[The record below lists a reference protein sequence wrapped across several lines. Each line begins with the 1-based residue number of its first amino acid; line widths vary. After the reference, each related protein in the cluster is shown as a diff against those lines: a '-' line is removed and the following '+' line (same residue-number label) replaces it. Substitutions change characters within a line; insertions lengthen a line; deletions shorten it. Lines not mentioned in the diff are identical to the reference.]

1 MRYCSIFS
9 IKNFR
14 RNNFRFSLFIFVI
27 LIIASCSFYKS
38 YIINNY
44 HLNVDPEI
52 RRPGFW
58 IAQLDNP
65 DKLIM
70 GRNEIES
77 FNNKMI
83 KKGLVK
89 LFNRGTL
96 NNIKSADIKKEIV
109 PMYNYLHS
117 KKRYNNNGAKADDT
131 FYKSIYKNLDIDNIK
146 ENCSFGFV
154 IKFSNQRLIPS
165 KENLFDN
172 PIYHYFDRNQNNG
185 LDIGEPI
192 IIAHKSHDNKWFYV
206 LSKYSS
212 GWVESN
218 NVVKADY
225 SDIILLDKLRFI
237 VITAAKADLYD
248 DLALTLYNATTRM
261 GNRYMLTRVFN
272 KCYEILIPQKDKKGY
287 IYYKK
292 FYINKN
298 DATIGYLPY
307 TQRKI
312 LLQAFEMLNAPY
324 GWGDMAQ
331 EQDCSKFIQQIF
343 FTFGITL
350 PRNSYGQAKS
360 GINIYREDINNKVAL
375 NEIFKNGL
383 KVGITTI
390 QIPGHIM
397 LYIGDYKNE
406 HYVIHDL
413 FGANIRVSNRKHYLI
428 VNKVEVTPLSLGK
441 DAKDGSLYDRI
452 KNINRIEGGSIE

>member
-1 MRYCSIFS
+1 
-9 IKNFR
+9 
-14 RNNFRFSLFIFVI
+14 
-27 LIIASCSFYKS
+27 
-38 YIINNY
+38 
-44 HLNVDPEI
+44 LNVTSKI

-70 GRNEIES
+70 GRNEIKS
-77 FNNKMI
+77 FNNTII
-83 KKGLVK
+83 KKGLVRH
-89 LFNRGTL
+89 FNRESI
-96 NNIKSADIKKEIV
+96 NNIKSADVKKEIIS
-109 PMYNYLHS
+109 MYNYLHS

-131 FYKSIYKNLDIDNIK
+131 FYKSMYKNLDIDNIK
-146 ENCSFGFV
+146 ENYSFGF
-154 IKFSNQRLIPS
+154 ITEFSNQRLMPS
-165 KENLFDN
+165 KENLFDD
-172 PIYHYFDRNQNNG
+172 PIYQYFDRNQNNG

-192 IIAHKSHDNKWFYV
+192 IIAHKSHDNKWVYV
-206 LSKYSS
+206 LSKFSS

-225 SDIILLDKLRFI
+225 SDIVLLDKLKFI
-237 VITAAKADLYD
+237 VITATKADLYD
-248 DLALTLYNATTRM
+248 DPALTHYSATTRM
-261 GNRYMLTRVFN
+261 GNRYILTRVFN
-272 KCYEILIPQKDKKGY
+272 KYYEILIQQKDKNGY

-307 TQRKI
+307 TQRNI
-312 LLQAFEMLNAPY
+312 LLQAFKMLNAPY
-324 GWGDMAQ
+324 SWGDTAQ
-331 EQDCSKFIQQIF
+331 EQDCSKFLQQIF
-343 FTFGITL
+343 LTFGITL
-350 PRNSYGQAKS
+350 PRNSYGQAKA
-360 GINIYREDINNKVAL
+360 GINIYRENINNKVAL

-383 KVGITTI
+383 KAGITTI

-413 FGANIRVSNRKHYLI
+413 FGVNIRVNNRRYYLI

-452 KNINRIEGGSIE
+452 KNINMIEGGYY